1 MTLTYAIGDI
11 HGCMDKLAELVRR
24 CDNDAAGRSMRYVFL
39 GDYIDRGPDSRGVVQ
54 FLMDLQRSHT
64 DRNIF
69 LKGNHEDLMVSAAD
83 SDFFEARWL
92 ANGGFQTLESYGLN
106 SANQLPE
113 DHVNW
118 LRRLP
123 LFFDDGRRFFVHAGV
138 HPDRPLDRQDEDDL
152 LWIRKPFLS
161 SETDY
166 GRLIVHGHTPVKG
179 GPPDLRANRLNLDT
193 GAVFG
198 GPLTAAVFD
207 SDEIAPNRF
216 LQAD

>member
-1 MTLTYAIGDI
+1 
-11 HGCMDKLAELVRR
+11 
-24 CDNDAAGRSMRYVFL
+24 
-39 GDYIDRGPDSRGVVQ
+39 
-54 FLMDLQRSHT
+54 
-64 DRNIF
+64 
-69 LKGNHEDLMVSAAD
+69 MVAAAD

-161 SETDY
+161 SEKDY
-166 GRLIVHGHTPVKG
+166 GRLVVHGHTPLADHQ
-179 GPPDLRANRLNLDT
+179 PDLHFNRLNLDT

-207 SDEIAPNRF
+207 PNETGPKRF
-216 LQAD
+216 VVVE